1 MPLNVLSLLLSPRLS
16 AKTLCD
22 LSHRL
27 AVETESGIDIRRTWK
42 REAESAPSRVRGDFQ
57 HVSEAVKRGDS
68 VSVALA
74 GTGQLF
80 PPLFREIVDIGE
92 RTGTLGRVFHQLA
105 NHYRKNV
112 ELQRMFLMAI
122 AWPMIQLGLAIL
134 VIGMLIWILGLV
146 AQRNNGQPIDVL
158 GFGLIGS
165 RGLMIYSSFIIAVGL
180 TVAGLVIA
188 VRRGVFWTRPL
199 QQAVMRIPVLGG
211 SLEKLALARL
221 TWALHLVMN
230 VEIDLRQVVPLVLR
244 ATGSDY
250 YIRHTNQAVT
260 LVATGHPLHEAFAAT
275 GVFPDLFLESLE
287 VAEESGAVV
296 ESMER
301 LSKRYEDEAE
311 TALKVLTTLAGVAVW
326 LLVMGMII
334 LMIFR
339 IAGFYVGTI
348 NDVLQM

>member
-1 MPLNVLSLLLSPRLS
+1 MFLSPRLS
-16 AKTLCD
+16 AKVLGE

-27 AVETESGIDIRRTWK
+27 AVETESGIDVRRTWK

-57 HVSEAVKRGDS
+57 HISDAVNRGDS
-68 VSVALA
+68 LSVALA
-74 GTGQLF
+74 GTGQVF
-80 PPLFREIVDIGE
+80 PPLFREIVGVGE
-92 RTGTLGRVFHQLA
+92 KTGTLGRVFHRLS

-134 VIGMLIWILGLV
+134 VIGLLIWILGIV
-146 AQRNNGQPIDVL
+146 AQRNNGQPIDIL
-158 GFGLIGS
+158 GFGLIGN
-165 RGLMIYSSFIIAVGL
+165 RGLLIYTNIIIAIGL
-180 TVAGLVIA
+180 TIAGLVIA
-188 VRRGVFWTRPL
+188 VRRGIFWTRPL
-199 QQAVMRIPVLGG
+199 ERVVMRIPVLGG

-230 VEIDLRQVVPLVLR
+230 VEMDLRQVVPLVLR

-250 YIRHTNQAVT
+250 YIQHTPEAVS
-260 LVATGHPLHEAFAAT
+260 LVAAGHPLHEAFAAT
-275 GVFPDLFLESLE
+275 GVFPEGFLEALE

-301 LSKRYEDEAE
+301 LSKRYEEEAE
-311 TALKVLTTLAGVAVW
+311 MALKVLTTFAGVAVW
-326 LLVMGMII
+326 LIVMGLII

-339 IAGFYVGTI
+339 IAGFYIGTL
-348 NDVLQM
+348 NEALNMTR